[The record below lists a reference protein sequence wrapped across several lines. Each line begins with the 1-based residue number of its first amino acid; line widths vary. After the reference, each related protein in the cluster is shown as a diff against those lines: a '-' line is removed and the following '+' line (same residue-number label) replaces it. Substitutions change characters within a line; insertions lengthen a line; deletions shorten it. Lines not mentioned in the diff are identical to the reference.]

1 MFSKLPVQQNANF
14 GSQKNKLRPRT
25 DTCCAFDNF
34 LGQPCRFFTV
44 TYFANKEVDINESML
59 NFGMGNVGLYRRKNE
74 LLLHLKERKQEILF
88 GKLTD

>member
-14 GSQKNKLRPRT
+14 GSQKNKLKPRT
-25 DTCCAFDNF
+25 DTCGVAFDNF

-59 NFGMGNVGLYRRKNE
+59 NFGMGNVGLYRRKMNFCC
-74 LLLHLKERKQEILF
+74 I
-88 GKLTD
+88 